1 MNMKYTKLKYDEF
14 EEYLLEA
21 TNSKFSGNER
31 LRYIFKFENGYGA
44 SVIKNGASYG
54 GMEDLFEL
62 AVIKFS
68 DHYGCHY
75 GWKLC
80 YDTEITDD
88 VIGWLD
94 NNDVLELLERIK
106 NL

>member
-1 MNMKYTKLKYDEF
+1 MKYTKLKYDEF
-14 EEYLLEA
+14 EEYLVEA
-21 TNSKFSGNER
+21 NNSKFSGNEQ
-31 LRYIFKFENGYGA
+31 LHYVFKFENGYGA
-44 SVIKNGASYG
+44 SIIKHIGSYG

-68 DHYGCHY
+68 DDYS
-75 GWKLC
+75 WELC
-80 YDTEITDD
+80 YDTEITND

-94 NNDVLELLERIK
+94 NNDVLKLLERIK

>member
-1 MNMKYTKLKYDEF
+1 MKYTKLKYNGF
-14 EEYLLEA
+14 EDYLFEA
-21 TNSKFSGNER
+21 NSTKFLRNEG
-31 LRYIFKFENGYGA
+31 LQYVFKFENGYGA
-44 SVIKNGASYG
+44 SVIKNIVSYG
-54 GMEDLFEL
+54 NMKDLFEL

-68 DHYGCHY
+68 DDYS
-75 GWKLC
+75 WELC
-80 YDTEITDD
+80 YDTEITND